1 MLLSST
7 QTPSIL
13 VFSPSVTSYLIK
25 ESFLQAVYGFFVSIQ
40 SVDLLSFIV
49 IFSSNTVN
57 IMTDIFG
64 FLSFYYVFYF
74 YPPFFCVLLLIA
86 FFWII
91 LIFIIPFLL
100 YSLANILFL
109 VVLRGCIMQ
118 TCKSN
123 YFKFYFSASL
133 IMPESH
139 SFTYQPHVSHGC
151 HAFYSTHTL
160 NFTIIV
166 LNNLFVLTHIVILPL
181 FLIPSCISMF

>member
-1 MLLSST
+1 
-7 QTPSIL
+7 
-13 VFSPSVTSYLIK
+13 
-25 ESFLQAVYGFFVSIQ
+25 
-40 SVDLLSFIV
+40 
-49 IFSSNTVN
+49 
-57 IMTDIFG
+57 MTDIFG

-181 FLIPSCISMF
+181 FLIPSCISMFWSEISFLLLKELPLSISLSAGLLVLNSLIFALRISLFWLHFCTIFSLEMYF